1 MSDDPP
7 GDGRRLA
14 WLIGASALAAW
25 FVLLWLMFG
34 DVL

>member
-7 GDGRRLA
+7 DDGRRLA
-14 WLIGASALAAW
+14 WLIGSGALAAW
-25 FVLLWLMFG
+25 FLMLWLIFG